1 MKRTLLSLFF
11 LALVAMTT
19 AQTSWKPAGD
29 KIKTVW
35 AEQVNPNQVLPEY
48 PRPILERTQWQNLN
62 GLWDYAILDKG
73 KMEPQH
79 FDGQIL
85 VPFCAE
91 SSLSGVQK
99 SVTEKQELWYHRTFD
114 VPASWKGKHVVLN
127 FGAVDWQ
134 ADVYVNDIH
143 IGTHKGGYAG
153 FSFDITPYLNP
164 KGHQK
169 LVVRVWDPT
178 DKGYQPIGKQTLK
191 PNSIWYTAVTGIWQ
205 TVWLEPVDVNYIT
218 NVKTAADIQNGTLE
232 LTLRSA
238 VNQPGDLVE
247 AVLLDGSK
255 EVSRAKGVANGTLRM
270 AVPDAKLWSPEHPF
284 LYTLKLTLWREGRK
298 LDEVRSYTAMRTI
311 TVARDWENG
320 IYRMQLNGENYF
332 QYGPLDQGWFPDGL
346 YTAPTDEALLFDI
359 RKTKELGFNMIR
371 KHVKVEPDRWYYY
384 CDREGILVWQDMPS
398 GDMGNGWEPY
408 KYNGGTDQ
416 NRTPQSAQNYYD
428 EWTSIMDQC
437 GQHPCVVV
445 WVPFNEG
452 WGQFETQK
460 VVDYIKSVDPTRL
473 VNPASGGNHRDCG
486 DIFDFHHYPNPAMF
500 LSDPGRV
507 NVLGEYGG
515 IGLPLEGHLWFAD
528 KNWGYIKFQS
538 KDEVTKQYVEYAEML
553 KTLIPRGYSA
563 AVYTQTTDVE
573 GEVNGLMTYD
583 RKEMKMDVEQVRK
596 VNQEVIGTLK

>member
-85 VPFCAE
+85 VPFCVE

-460 VVDYIKSVDPTRL
+460 VVDYIKSVDLTRL

-596 VNQEVIGTLK
+596 VNQEVIGALK

>member
-85 VPFCAE
+85 VPFCVE

-596 VNQEVIGTLK
+596 VNQEVIGALK

>member
-91 SSLSGVQK
+91 SSLSGVLK
-99 SVTEKQELWYHRTFD
+99 SVSEKQELWYHRTFD
-114 VPASWKGKHVVLN
+114 VPASWKGKHIILN

-408 KYNGGTDQ
+408 KYNGGIDQ

-596 VNQEVIGTLK
+596 VNQEVIGALK

>member
-99 SVTEKQELWYHRTFD
+99 SVSEKQELWYHRTFD

-596 VNQEVIGTLK
+596 VNQEVIGALK

>member
-35 AEQVNPNQVLPEY
+35 AEQVDPNQVLPEY

-85 VPFCAE
+85 VPFCVE

-255 EVSRAKGVANGTLRM
+255 EVSRAKGIANGTLRM

-408 KYNGGTDQ
+408 KYNGGIDQ

-428 EWTSIMDQC
+428 EWTAIMDQC

>member
-85 VPFCAE
+85 VPFCVE

-153 FSFDITPYLNP
+153 FSFDITPYLNS

-428 EWTSIMDQC
+428 EWTAIMDQC

-460 VVDYIKSVDPTRL
+460 VVDYIKSVDLTRL

-596 VNQEVIGTLK
+596 VNQEVIGALK